1 MTWEEDGA
9 GAEVIDRAGLDALI
23 ALLRAGGYRVI
34 GPRAVDGAIVY
45 LELESGD
52 ALPAGWLDEQEPGR
66 YRLVRGPDEA
76 VFAHT
81 VGPQGWKRFLFPPR
95 QKLWEGRRHGAQF
108 TIEPVEM
115 EPVESDSAGS
125 DATPTALLGVRACEL
140 AAIAIQDRVFLG
152 GPYVDKGYAAR
163 RASLFIVAVNC
174 ARSTSTCFCVSMET
188 GPKVRSGYDLAL
200 TELCEPGRHEFV
212 VEAGSE
218 RGAALLERLERRPAR
233 ASDLAAAQA
242 AVEQAA
248 TAQVRTM
255 HPDAERIL
263 KANLEHRRW
272 NEVAQRCLACTNCT
286 LVCPTCFCS
295 TVEDVTDLDGGHFAR
310 ERRWDSCFTLEFSY
324 IHGGS
329 IRRETASRYRQW
341 LSHKLAHWHDQFG
354 SSGCVGCGRCIT
366 WCPVGIDITEEVAAI
381 AAGAAAPAGSPSGE
395 KR

>member
-1 MTWEEDGA
+1 VTWEEDGA

-218 RGAALLERLERRPAR
+218 RGAALLERLERSRRGPGRRGAGRDGSGPHDAPRRRTDPQGQSGAPPLERGRAALSGLHQLHSRLSDVLLQHGRGRHRPGRRPLRPR
-233 ASDLAAAQA
+233 APLGQLL
-242 AVEQAA
+242 
-248 TAQVRTM
+248 
-255 HPDAERIL
+255 HPRVQL
-263 KANLEHRRW
+263 HSRR
-272 NEVAQRCLACTNCT
+272 QH
-286 LVCPTCFCS
+286 P
-295 TVEDVTDLDGGHFAR
+295 
-310 ERRWDSCFTLEFSY
+310 
-324 IHGGS
+324 
-329 IRRETASRYRQW
+329 
-341 LSHKLAHWHDQFG
+341 
-354 SSGCVGCGRCIT
+354 
-366 WCPVGIDITEEVAAI
+366 P
-381 AAGAAAPAGSPSGE
+381 
-395 KR
+395 